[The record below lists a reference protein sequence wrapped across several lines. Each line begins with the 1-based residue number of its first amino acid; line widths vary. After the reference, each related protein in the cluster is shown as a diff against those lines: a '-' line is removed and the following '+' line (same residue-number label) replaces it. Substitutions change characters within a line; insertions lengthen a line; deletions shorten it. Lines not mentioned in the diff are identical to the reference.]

1 MAFAR
6 SPMVPLSRQSPLKV
20 VQPPARMPAIGLQ
33 EQSTPSEF
41 SIDFNVESHLCNRL
55 ASAIAD
61 HHLQVVPQLLW
72 QIVTWFAEGIAQ
84 STAVARIV

>member
-1 MAFAR
+1 
-6 SPMVPLSRQSPLKV
+6 MVPLSRQSPLKV
-20 VQPPARMPAIGLQ
+20 VQPLARMPAIGLQ
-33 EQSTPSEF
+33 EQSTQSKSQSTSMLNPTL
-41 SIDFNVESHLCNRL
+41 IIL

-61 HHLQVVPQLLW
+61 HRLQVVPQLLW